1 VNTAAGPT
9 FALVAGV
16 VVKRTTASRTRWD
29 LMARERREKGQA
41 NSAGTGNARDADGGM
56 CMLGGKVSIGRLQ
69 VSIRLR
75 LGETCELAVL
85 V

>member
-1 VNTAAGPT
+1 
-9 FALVAGV
+9 
-16 VVKRTTASRTRWD
+16 
-29 LMARERREKGQA
+29 MARERREKGQA